1 MGSSKGLLFLLTSI
15 YVTLIRREEALL
27 LRNNKSILLVSSY
40 KAGKYENVT
49 PLCKRIIGFRVY
61 PKTLIGLKYD
71 VRFIKKNNYLRKS
84 KLTKMDL
91 DTGPN
96 HVAGGA
102 AFISI
107 SCEVP
112 IRVGGCTP
120 LYNRGTRWKAVGQR
134 QSRKGRAQ
142 KSVRNRSTLIE
153 QFVYAS
159 NKRSET
165 RKPYT
170 LHLKFLTV
178 PRLREY

>member
-71 VRFIKKNNYLRKS
+71 S